1 MDHEPW
7 EVGALFLVGEERG
20 VLGGDE
26 SLDVGVVNHALGSVF
41 ETHVDVVVNLLQNTT
56 SHKLP
61 IRK

>member
-1 MDHEPW
+1 VDHEPW

-41 ETHVDVVVNLLQNTT
+41 ETHVYVVVNLLTKHDVT
-56 SHKLP
+56 LTDHT
-61 IRK
+61 